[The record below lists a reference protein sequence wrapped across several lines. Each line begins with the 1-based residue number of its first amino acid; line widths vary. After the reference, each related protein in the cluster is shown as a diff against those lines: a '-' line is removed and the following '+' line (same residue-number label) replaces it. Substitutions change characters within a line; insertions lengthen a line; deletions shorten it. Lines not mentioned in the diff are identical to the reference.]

1 MRKKLIRIFAFT
13 MAAAALCL
21 SLTGCGISDFFKQDK
36 APADAGAS
44 ASPAPTQEPAAEAT
58 PVPSA
63 SAAPEATNEPVKIE
77 ILYENEPVTALS
89 FQTSTVIRLQ
99 ASVSDGATGGI
110 WTSSDASSAS
120 VDENGIVTCWKV
132 GNPQITYTL
141 GDASATLSLTV
152 TEPTVKIFFGDTE
165 KNDISLS
172 GQWGYEIQ
180 LTAVVTPEGSEV
192 TWSSEDP
199 SIAEVSETGLV
210 TGKKMGY
217 TNIVCKCGTAKATC
231 IIRVT
236 DTPPA
241 TKIAE
246 AQTTPDPND
255 KTPRVVITCFGLPNS
270 DFTISVGQSVDLN
283 CTMYNID
290 PSTNT
295 ETWTIDDTAI
305 ATVNE
310 NGVVTGVK
318 KGTTKVICAV
328 GDVKCETIV
337 RVTDKDK

>member
-1 MRKKLIRIFAFT
+1 
-13 MAAAALCL
+13 MA
-21 SLTGCGISDFFKQDK
+21 
-36 APADAGAS
+36 
-44 ASPAPTQEPAAEAT
+44 
-58 PVPSA
+58 
-63 SAAPEATNEPVKIE
+63 
-77 ILYENEPVTALS
+77 
-89 FQTSTVIRLQ
+89 
-99 ASVSDGATGGI
+99 SDGSTGGI

-132 GNPQITYTL
+132 GNPKITYTL
-141 GDASATLSLTV
+141 GEVSASLTLTV
-152 TEPTVKIFFGDTE
+152 TEPTIKICYAGTE
-165 KNDISLS
+165 KTDISLS
-172 GQWGYEIQ
+172 GLWGYEIQ

-199 SIAEVSETGLV
+199 AIATVSETGLV

-217 TNIVCKCGTAKATC
+217 TNIVCKSGTAKAVC

-236 DTPPA
+236 DNPPA
-241 TKIAE
+241 AQAS

-318 KGTTKVICAV
+318 EGTTKVICAV
-328 GDVKCETIV
+328 GDVICETIV
-337 RVTDKDK
+337 RVTDKKI

>member
-1 MRKKLIRIFAFT
+1 MKRSYRAVALIL
-13 MAAAALCL
+13 AAAALCF
-21 SLTGCGISDFFKQDK
+21 SLTGCGISDIFTKRNDK
-36 APADAGAS
+36 TPEDAAAS
-44 ASPAPTQEPAAEAT
+44 
-58 PVPSA
+58 PSA
-63 SAAPEATNEPVKIE
+63 SAVPTPEVSAPVEETTPTPEPTKEPVTVE
-77 ILYENEPVTALS
+77 ILYENEAVTELK

-99 ASVSDGATGGI
+99 AAASDGSTGGI

-132 GNPQITYTL
+132 GTPTITYTL
-141 GDASATLSLTV
+141 GDASASLSLTV
-152 TEPTVKIFFGDTE
+152 TEPTIKICFGDQE
-165 KNDISLS
+165 KTDISLS
-172 GQWGYEIQ
+172 SLWGYEIQ

-199 SIAEVSETGLV
+199 SIATVSETGLV

-217 TNIVCKCGTAKATC
+217 TNIVCKSGTAKAVC

-236 DTPPA
+236 DNPPA
-241 TKIAE
+241 AQIAA
-246 AQTTPDPND
+246 AQATPDPND
-255 KTPRVVITCFGLPNS
+255 TTPRVVITCFGLPNS

-283 CTMYNID
+283 CTLYNID
-290 PSTNT
+290 PSTNK
-295 ETWTIDDTAI
+295 ETWTIADTAI

-318 KGTTKVICAV
+318 AGTTKVICAV

-337 RVTDKDK
+337 RVTDKKT

>member
-1 MRKKLIRIFAFT
+1 
-13 MAAAALCL
+13 MA
-21 SLTGCGISDFFKQDK
+21 
-36 APADAGAS
+36 
-44 ASPAPTQEPAAEAT
+44 
-58 PVPSA
+58 
-63 SAAPEATNEPVKIE
+63 
-77 ILYENEPVTALS
+77 
-89 FQTSTVIRLQ
+89 
-99 ASVSDGATGGI
+99 SDGSTGGI

-132 GNPQITYTL
+132 GNPKITYTL
-141 GDASATLSLTV
+141 GEVSASLTLTV
-152 TEPTVKIFFGDTE
+152 TEPTIKICYAGTE
-165 KNDISLS
+165 KTDISLN
-172 GQWGYEIQ
+172 GLWGYEIQ

-199 SIAEVSETGLV
+199 AIATVSETGLV

-217 TNIVCKCGTAKATC
+217 TNIVCKSGTAKAVC

-236 DTPPA
+236 DNPPA
-241 TKIAE
+241 AQAS

-318 KGTTKVICAV
+318 EGTTKVICAV

-337 RVTDKDK
+337 RVTDKKI

>member
-1 MRKKLIRIFAFT
+1 MMKKLYPMVAFAL
-13 MAAAALCL
+13 AAAALCF
-21 SLTGCGISDFFKQDK
+21 SLTGCGISDFFKNRGNKTSED
-36 APADAGAS
+36 AS
-44 ASPAPTQEPAAEAT
+44 ASPSSAATPAPETAT
-58 PVPSA
+58 PVPEVSA
-63 SAAPEATNEPVKIE
+63 TPEPTKGPVKIE
-77 ILYENEPVTALS
+77 IFYENEAVTALS

-99 ASVSDGATGGI
+99 AVASDGSTGGI

-132 GNPQITYTL
+132 GNPKITYTL
-141 GDASATLSLTV
+141 GEASASLTLTV
-152 TEPTVKIFFGDTE
+152 TEPTIKICYAGTE
-165 KNDISLS
+165 KTDISLS
-172 GQWGYEIQ
+172 GLWGYEIQ

-199 SIAEVSETGLV
+199 AIATVSETGLV

-217 TNIVCKCGTAKATC
+217 TNIVCKSGTAKAVC

-236 DTPPA
+236 DNPPA
-241 TKIAE
+241 AQ
-246 AQTTPDPND
+246 ASVQTTPDPND

-318 KGTTKVICAV
+318 EGTTKVICAV

-337 RVTDKDK
+337 RVTDKKI